1 MIQQSNSVTPDL
13 RCMILLYDTWYD
25 ILGMIYSSAAAYFIA
40 TYSLRSQ
47 FRMRRTYRKQRE
59 EGEAK
64 REPERVRE
72 TKKKDCLLY
81 TSDAADE

>member
-1 MIQQSNSVTPDL
+1 MIQQSTSDARSTL
-13 RCMILLYDTWYD
+13 CMILLYGTWYD

-40 TYSLRSQ
+40 IRSQ

-59 EGEAK
+59 ERETK

-72 TKKKDCLLY
+72 SSLSMSRGNSL
-81 TSDAADE
+81 SDELEI

>member
-1 MIQQSNSVTPDL
+1 MTPDL
-13 RCMILLYDTWYD
+13 LCIILLYDTWHD

-40 TYSLRSQ
+40 IRSQ
-47 FRMRRTYRKQRE
+47 FRKRRTYRKQRE

-72 TKKKDCLLY
+72 SMKEDRDKTR
-81 TSDAADE
+81 TARERV